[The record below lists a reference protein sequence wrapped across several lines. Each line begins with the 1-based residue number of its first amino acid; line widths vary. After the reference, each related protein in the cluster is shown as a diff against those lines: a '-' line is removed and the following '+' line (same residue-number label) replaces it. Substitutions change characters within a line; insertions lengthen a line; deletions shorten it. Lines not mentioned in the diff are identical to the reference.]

1 MAHSPE
7 VRLTARNAYIYQR
20 LTCEQVAQRIG
31 TTSTTVRRWRD
42 QARQAGDDWDHART
56 AASMSESAMSDIA
69 RKVIEEY
76 LLQHQAVME
85 QLKADPETPP
95 LKKAAALASL
105 SDSFNKTMA
114 AFRRAAP
121 ETSKLAVA
129 LDVLAQL
136 ADYVRRNAPSA
147 APELLC
153 VLEPFGAELTKVYA

>member
-1 MAHSPE
+1 M
-7 VRLTARNAYIYQR
+7 T
-20 LTCEQVAQRIG
+20 
-31 TTSTTVRRWRD
+31 
-42 QARQAGDDWDHART
+42 
-56 AASMSESAMSDIA
+56 DIA

-76 LLQHQAVME
+76 LLQHHAVME
-85 QLKADPETPP
+85 QLKADSGTPP

-136 ADYVRRNAPSA
+136 TDYVRRQAPQA
-147 APELLC
+147 APVLLE
-153 VLEPFGAELTKVYA
+153 VLEPFGAELSETYG